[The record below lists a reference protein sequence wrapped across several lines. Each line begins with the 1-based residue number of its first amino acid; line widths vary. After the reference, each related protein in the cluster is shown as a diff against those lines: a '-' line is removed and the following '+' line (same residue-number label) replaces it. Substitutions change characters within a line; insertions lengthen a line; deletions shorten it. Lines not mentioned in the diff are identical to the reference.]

1 MTKASEAVY
10 ANLRRRIMAGNYE
23 PGAQLKEESLAAE
36 MDVSRT
42 PIRVAFQ
49 RLIEEGLLIA
59 RANRGVF
66 IAGWTWHDIEEVMAL
81 RFLLEPHIA
90 RIAAERATDE
100 QIVELRQVNQ
110 RMEQS
115 RRSRAADRLMQI
127 QVANNRFHQLL
138 LEATSSP
145 RLKRM
150 AQNLI
155 DMPMIIGS
163 FYFYSEDELRQS
175 VHHHDEII
183 RAVGHHD
190 GVVAELAMLLHL
202 RVAHAIYRKKR
213 AHQA

>member
-1 MTKASEAVY
+1 MTKANEAVY

-23 PGAQLKEESLAAE
+23 PGAQLKEETLAAE
-36 MDVSRT
+36 MGVSRT

-66 IAGWTWHDIEEVMAL
+66 IAGWTRHDIEEVMAL

-190 GVVAELAMLLHL
+190 GAIAELAMLLHL
-202 RVAHAIYRKKR
+202 RVAHAIYRSKR